1 VAELPTYTSTALI
14 EPAPVVSSAP
24 VWQSVQKIGSALGQI
39 GEEEK
44 LKENKI
50 ILESNKYEA
59 GADVLKNASK
69 YYIEASQ
76 MESPKDGLDYFNKSM
91 DGFAKGTL
99 TNVKDKE
106 NKIFIQNL
114 LSHQTNKYNLQLNNK
129 IVKQTQ
135 NEAFLKFTSSF
146 NQFSNQMSNDFYNG
160 DHNGGMTYYTKSQ
173 DMVNDGVRS
182 GYLDKERAS
191 VYEAHLD
198 DEMHKQVVLGQYI
211 THKKSGTQKQFEKSF
226 FQGNSFNSWFSA
238 TGKQRMRSMFRNI
251 DKQFA
256 QEDGFNQATYDEHK
270 KQLVFDAYN
279 GRGLDKESLANM
291 YAVAPKKYQALSNY
305 IQDAHINF
313 TMYDANRFSTQT
325 TLKNKISELTSED
338 NIPASERQHEINLD
352 VAKRLKD
359 HLTELQGNPAHTIEG
374 YPAYKKM
381 FQSTINQYPKYSK
394 LFTESVAKLRFEKTL
409 GIKDKNIRVL
419 NNSDAR
425 KVVSDIKKWGLGQ
438 QADKISQYVQQY
450 PPQSKAYVI
459 RDLQKNG
466 LPQAT
471 QYTIRIT
478 QSPEFRHYAPDAI
491 LSWSKPNGIKD
502 YSGIL
507 EKEGLTA
514 EKLMQRI
521 NKANSIKNYADV
533 LYGMGGNINKPLNSY
548 LSHAQLLAA
557 QLMQSQN
564 MNSETAANLSG
575 QILNAGMKFDNYKG
589 YTYFHPNDVSS
600 NSVHGSFSYLQHL
613 AFNSDLKIPA
623 GIIGTMPNLLP
634 KQYKN
639 TLLANS
645 HFIPTADQRGLILV
659 DHSGSPVKT
668 VDNKEFIVNF
678 KKLQDHTSDFYKNSI
693 KYNLMHNVPPI
704 IEGGLELF
712 PAILSGDIKKI
723 INIGTKT
730 LPKQLGVGLDER

>member
-1 VAELPTYTSTALI
+1 MAELPTYTSTALI

-39 GEEEK
+39 GEEEQ
-44 LKENKI
+44 LKQNKI
-50 ILESNKYEA
+50 QLEANRYEA

-76 MESPKDGLDYFNKSM
+76 MKDPQEGLDFFNKSM

-129 IVKQTQ
+129 VVKQAQ

-146 NQFSNQMSNDFYNG
+146 DQFSNQMSNDFYNG
-160 DHNGGMTYYTKSQ
+160 DHNAGMTFYTKSQ
-173 DMVNDGVRS
+173 DMINDGVRS

-191 VYEAHLD
+191 IYEAHLD

-226 FQGNSFNSWFSA
+226 FQGTSFNSWFSA
-238 TGKQRMRSMFRNI
+238 TGKQRMRSMFRTI

-270 KQLVFDAYN
+270 KQLVFDAYH

-291 YAVAPKKYQALSNY
+291 YAVAPKKYQALSNS

-313 TMYDANRFSTQT
+313 TMYDANRFSTPT
-325 TLKNKISELTSED
+325 ALKNKISELTSED

-352 VAKRLKD
+352 VAKRLKN
-359 HLTELQGNPAHTIEG
+359 HLTELQENPAHTVEE

-381 FQSTINQYPKYSK
+381 FQSTIDQYPKYSK
-394 LFTESVAKLRFEKTL
+394 LFTESVAKLRFERTL
-409 GIKDKNIRVL
+409 GVEDKNIRVL

-425 KVVSDIKKWGLGQ
+425 EVVNDFKQIPLGKQ
-438 QADKISQYVQQY
+438 PDKISQYVQQY
-450 PPQSKAYVI
+450 PAQSRQYVI

-466 LPQAT
+466 LPQAS
-471 QYTIRIT
+471 QFTIRIT
-478 QSPEFRHYAPDAI
+478 QSPEFRQYAPDAI
-491 LSWSKPNGIKD
+491 TAWSKPNGIKD

-507 EKEGLTA
+507 EKENLTSQ
-514 EKLMQRI
+514 KLMQI
-521 NKANSIKNYADV
+521 VNNANSVKQYASV
-533 LYGMGGNINKPLNSY
+533 LYGMGGDINKPLNSY
-548 LSHAQLLAA
+548 LSHVQLLAA

-564 MNSETAANLSG
+564 MNAKTASNLAG
-575 QILNAGMKFDNYKG
+575 QTLNAGMTFDNYKG

-600 NSVHGSFSYLQHL
+600 SSVHGGFAYLQHL
-613 AFNSDLKIPA
+613 AFNSDLKIPI
-623 GIIGTMPNLLP
+623 GIRGTMPNLLP
-634 KQYKN
+634 EQYKN

-659 DHSGSPVKT
+659 DHSGSPIRT
-668 VDNKEFIVNF
+668 VDKKEFIVNF
-678 KKLQDHTSDFYKNSI
+678 KKLQDKTSDFYKNSI
-693 KYNLMHNVPPI
+693 KYNLMHRVPPL

-712 PAILSGDIKKI
+712 PAIK
-723 INIGTKT
+723 IGTKT
-730 LPKQLGVGLDER
+730 LPEQLGVGLGER